1 MWHLILWCPRKAS
14 HLFDIKVLESYSDR
28 LYNTLVCFT
37 YLCCARGILFSAL
50 MCNVSSILI
59 FFVSHV
65 TTCLMTKDYCIC
77 HKFVLFF
84 NTGSNRFISIFTI
97 HTEALSNRVAC
108 AVRNSAS
115 HMLSFTIYA
124 FSIFDCF

>member
-1 MWHLILWCPRKAS
+1 MWHLISWCPRKAS
-14 HLFDIKVLESYSDR
+14 HLFDIKVQSH
-28 LYNTLVCFT
+28 TLIGYIIPWFVSLLV
-37 YLCCARGILFSAL
+37 LCQRYILFSAL

-97 HTEALSNRVAC
+97 YTEALSNRVAC

-115 HMLSFTIYA
+115 HMLLFTIYA